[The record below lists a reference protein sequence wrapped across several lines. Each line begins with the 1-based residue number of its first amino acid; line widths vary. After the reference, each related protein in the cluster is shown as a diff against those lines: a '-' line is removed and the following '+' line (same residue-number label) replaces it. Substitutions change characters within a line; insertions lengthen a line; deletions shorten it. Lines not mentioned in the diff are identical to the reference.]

1 MFWFTVSS
9 VTHDHVAPAHM
20 RAKSCAPTEYV
31 KEQIAVSVEQHTERQ
46 ELPWSRFVAIG
57 DSFTEGLG
65 DPSPESP
72 GGLRGWADRFAEVLA
87 EHNPDLAYAN
97 LAVRGKLIQQIA
109 DEQLETAM
117 ELRPDLV
124 SVCAGGND
132 VIRPGSDPDEVG
144 EKLDRIISRLKETG
158 ATIIIFTGVDVAFQP
173 VFRTIRG
180 KVAIFNEN
188 VRKVAKRHDC
198 YVVDQWALEE
208 LQDSRYWAGD
218 RLHMNAL
225 GHHTIARAALET
237 LNVPNDLQPLDPPPY
252 PERSWREARKEDVV
266 WAREYL
272 VPWVVRRLKHV
283 SSGDNIEPK
292 RPLPSSPLPR
302 HGSPE

>member
-1 MFWFTVSS
+1 MPGELQS
-9 VTHDHVAPAHM
+9 
-20 RAKSCAPTEYV
+20 
-31 KEQIAVSVEQHTERQ
+31 QI

-65 DPSPESP
+65 DPNPESP

-87 EHNPDLAYAN
+87 AHNSDLAYAN
-97 LAVRGKLIQQIA
+97 LAVRGKLIQQITV
-109 DEQLETAM
+109 EQLDTAL
-117 ELRPDLV
+117 ELRPDLL

-132 VIRPGSDPDEVG
+132 VIRPGSDPDAVAA
-144 EKLDRIISRLKETG
+144 KLEHIVSQARDAG
-158 ATIIIFTGVDVAFQP
+158 ATVLIFTGVDVAFQP
-173 VFRTIRG
+173 VFRSIRG

-188 VRKVAKRHDC
+188 VRKVAKRNDC
-198 YVVDQWALEE
+198 YVVDQWAIEE

-237 LNVPNDLQPLDPPPY
+237 LNIPNTLEPLDPPEVPQQ
-252 PERSWREARKEDVV
+252 SWRAARKEDVV
-266 WAREYL
+266 WAREHL
-272 VPWVVRRLKHV
+272 VPWVIRRLKHV

-292 RPLPSSPLPR
+292 RPKPTSPLPQN
-302 HGSPE
+302 GASE